1 MSNTSNNDEGA
12 LAAFGAT
19 QHTTHADDPSG
30 HPQTSHISPSC
41 SSSPNSASSSTAVP
55 QGRVTPQRIPARP
68 GHPASSSRFART
80 HHDGSTPG
88 RRTRS
93 YLRKTSSKAAKLS
106 LAGVA
111 LSLVATSIA
120 TVSPAYAVDLTPQG
134 IDVAS
139 HQHPFGARVNW
150 LKVRLGGYS
159 FAIIK
164 ATEGTGYINPFFEQN
179 RDEAHLAGMIVGSY
193 HYARPDQDPIK
204 QALYYADTIKC
215 QKRPLEMP
223 PVLDLEE
230 TGGLHPILLQGWTA
244 AFLTTL
250 NLRCATNTMVYTY
263 PYFWR
268 TAMRNTPLFSFAPLW
283 IADYNGGT
291 EPTQPLPGGWRHW
304 NIWQYSST
312 GRVPG
317 VNTAVDLNKF
327 NGGYVS
333 LAAFS
338 LRQETVPTVPTI
350 SVKGK
355 WKVDPAYVK
364 KALRQAKAGLPAAP
378 LYKAP
383 TGVDPI
389 ELYQTTVQRGPVAP
403 RS

>member
-12 LAAFGAT
+12 LAASGAAH
-19 QHTTHADDPSG
+19 HTS
-30 HPQTSHISPSC
+30 
-41 SSSPNSASSSTAVP
+41 P
-55 QGRVTPQRIPARP
+55 QGHATPRRIPPRAD
-68 GHPASSSRFART
+68 HP
-80 HHDGSTPG
+80 
-88 RRTRS
+88 TRS
-93 YLRKTSSKAAKLS
+93 YLHPTRSKAAKLS
-106 LAGVA
+106 LAGAA
-111 LSLVATSIA
+111 LSLVATTIA
-120 TVSPAYAVDLTPQG
+120 TISPAYALDLTPKG

-139 HQHPFGARVNW
+139 YQHPFGESVNW

-164 ATEGTGYINPFFEQN
+164 ATEGTGYINPYFDQN
-179 RDEAHLAGMIVGSY
+179 RDGAHLAGMIVGSY

-204 QALYYADTIKC
+204 QALHYADTIKC
-215 QKRPLEMP
+215 QKLPLEMP

-244 AFLTTL
+244 VFLTTL

-283 IADYNGGT
+283 IADYNGST
-291 EPTQPLPGGWRHW
+291 EPTQPLPGGWRNW
-304 NIWQYSST
+304 NIWQYSSW
-312 GRVPG
+312 GQVPG
-317 VNTAVDLNKF
+317 VNTAVDLDKF

-338 LRQETVPTVPTI
+338 LRQKTVPTVPTI
-350 SVKGK
+350 AVRGK
-355 WKVDPAYVK
+355 WQVDPDYLK
-364 KALRQAKAGLPAAP
+364 KALRQAKTGRPAAP

-383 TGVDPI
+383 TGVDPVK
-389 ELYQTTVQRGPVAP
+389 LYQTTVQRGPAAP
-403 RS
+403 RN